1 MALTLLATN
10 NAESTLASAISA
22 TDTSLIVSAGTG
34 AEFPDAVAGESYF
47 KLTLTDAATG
57 SQVEIVNVTAKSG
70 DIFTIERAQE
80 GTLARAWAAN
90 DMVANMMTADTLNVI
105 ADFAKQASDSAEEA
119 QGYALSASEFGDNKS
134 TFADTAAGLA
144 ATTSGQYFRVPQGTG
159 NVLAFRYYKN
169 NSGVAQEVAEYPGQG
184 SITNTIREF
193 PTLAAAQ
200 ADADAGNI
208 PVGSTAYYRSP
219 DDSALA
225 IEVMNVGG
233 TLQPTGRKMPSQK
246 TVDDLLKHVETTN
259 LIFQLVD
266 ILGYRQFY
274 ALTSGEFGTIKTRIK
289 PTGIELEGYSLTVSD
304 DNGIYIENIL
314 GQRVVL
320 VDEYGNVAPRSL
332 RAARDGS
339 FGTDAAM
346 VSGNGLNF
354 NSGGSRIDITG
365 PEFLKVS
372 DFLGRSKTIIDASGN
387 LVGGGSGGGITL
399 QDRINILNA
408 ENLNYYSKVRSR
420 YNADI
425 ERLVFALSM
434 IIWYGQSLSTNQEG
448 YPALSKTPYSNLG
461 NLMLGNSPRPNTRT
475 GAGFTPVGSAILNPL
490 RAVVQ
495 SGDGSYVMS
504 DADVAA
510 LPAGSGNEGEGAV
523 AAVNMLRTLFLRQA
537 ALLTDP
543 SRLLVL
549 ASCGVNG
556 RTVEALSKGADPE
569 LYNRI
574 REAVSKIKA
583 IADGESK
590 TFGIGAFCFLQ
601 GEWNYNPGYG
611 GDYTREGYKA
621 KVRQLYSDVIADFCS
636 GQRPPAMFTYQTG
649 GTYTIDTYELAI
661 GMAQLDMATEGGN
674 IYGVC
679 PSYPFPNKDSGHLT
693 SNGYRWMDM
702 FFGKVMFRVLVLGEG
717 WEPLHCTGVEVQDDY
732 ALLNYAVPYPP
743 LQWGTPYDGRTAK
756 TYADKG
762 YRATD
767 ANGAL
772 DVTAAEIVA
781 DTVVKLT
788 FSRRVSGTIKIWYAD
803 KTSHNGNGCL
813 KDSDP
818 FLATENYVYTAGSGQ
833 YADENIPELV
843 DKPYP
848 LENWAWAQIIE
859 TTV

>member
-1 MALTLLATN
+1 MSNLPEQIAWESGIHQLEQADRAKAGPGGVLNIQATQLANRTRWLRAQVESVEDYREYTFYKSESDPDGTITGLANTPAGKIFRVAQGLNGDLAFIYYLNDDGVAVPITSLLGRAAITSTIRQYSTLTL
-10 NAESTLASAISA
+10 AEN
-22 TDTSLIVSAGTG
+22 DVSAGNILDG
-34 AEFPDAVAGESYF
+34 SSCW
-47 KLTLTDAATG
+47 LTD
-57 SQVEIVNVTAKSG
+57 S
-70 DIFTIERAQE
+70 
-80 GTLARAWAAN
+80 
-90 DMVANMMTADTLNVI
+90 
-105 ADFAKQASDSAEEA
+105 SDE
-119 QGYALSASEFGDNKS
+119 
-134 TFADTAAGLA
+134 
-144 ATTSGQYFRVPQGTG
+144 
-159 NVLAFRYYKN
+159 
-169 NSGVAQEVAEYPGQG
+169 
-184 SITNTIREF
+184 
-193 PTLAAAQ
+193 TLAAEYINNA
-200 ADADAGNI
+200 
-208 PVGSTAYYRSP
+208 
-219 DDSALA
+219 
-225 IEVMNVGG
+225 G

-274 ALTSGEFGTIKTRIK
+274 ALTSGEFGTAKTIIK
-289 PTGIELEGYSLTVSD
+289 PDGIELEGYSLTVSD

-372 DFLGRSKTIIDASGN
+372 DFLGRSKIIIDASGN
-387 LVGGGSGGGITL
+387 LVGGGSGGSITL

-425 ERLVFALSM
+425 ERLVFALTM

-504 DADVAA
+504 DAAVAA

-621 KVRQLYSDVIADFCS
+621 KVRQLYSDVIADFCA

>member
-1 MALTLLATN
+1 MTITETQKTAQLAADAAVSA
-10 NAESTLASAISA
+10 AEAKQYMLEAEQGYQ
-22 TDTSLIVSAGTG
+22 DTSA
-34 AEFPDAVAGESYF
+34 AAQQAQ
-47 KLTLTDAATG
+47 DAAG
-57 SQVEIVNVTAKSG
+57 SALLSKQSAATSEENSLQYATEAGVARDEAVTAAS
-70 DIFTIERAQE
+70 
-80 GTLARAWAAN
+80 N
-90 DMVANMMTADTLNVI
+90 
-105 ADFAKQASDSAEEA
+105 ASDYA
-119 QGYALSASEFGDNKS
+119 QNKFTFYKTASDPDG
-134 TFADTAAGLA
+134 TIAGLA
-144 ATTSGQYFRVPQGTG
+144 ATTDGQSFWVAQGPDALSAAWQYQ
-159 NVLAFRYYKN
+159 NKA
-169 NSGVAQEVAEYPGQG
+169 GVAVLQAKQPGT
-184 SITNTIREF
+184 SAITGTIREF

-208 PVGSTAYYRSP
+208 PVGSTAYYRSS

-225 IEVMNVGG
+225 VEVINNAG

-274 ALTSGEFGTIKTRIK
+274 ALTSGEFGTAKTIIK
-289 PTGIELEGYSLTVSD
+289 PDGIELEGYSLTVSD

-475 GAGFTPVGSAILNPL
+475 GAGFTPVGSATLNPL
-490 RAVVQ
+490 KAVVQ
-495 SGDGSYVMS
+495 AGDGSYIMS
-504 DADVAA
+504 DAAVAA

-523 AAVNMLRTLFLRQA
+523 AAVNMLRTLFLRQV

-556 RTVEALSKGADPE
+556 RTVEALSRGADPE

-621 KVRQLYSDVIADFCS
+621 KVRQLYSDVIADFCA

>member
-1 MALTLLATN
+1 MAELNPPLGTTTPEIFLDNVKRADELVN
-10 NAESTLASAISA
+10 GP
-22 TDTSLIVSAGTG
+22 AGTVDDRG
-34 AEFPDAVAGESYF
+34 GEPLDTWRQMMA
-47 KLTLTDAATG
+47 KND
-57 SQVEIVNVTAKSG
+57 EIRQNLIPLS
-70 DIFTIERAQE
+70 
-80 GTLARAWAAN
+80 
-90 DMVANMMTADTLNVI
+90 
-105 ADFAKQASDSAEEA
+105 KQ
-119 QGYALSASEFGDNKS
+119 YA
-134 TFADTAAGLA
+134 
-144 ATTSGQYFRVPQGTG
+144 
-159 NVLAFRYYKN
+159 
-169 NSGVAQEVAEYPGQG
+169 
-184 SITNTIREF
+184 
-193 PTLAAAQ
+193 TLAAAQ
-200 ADADAGNI
+200 ADIANI
-208 PVGSTAYYRSP
+208 PVGSTTYYRSP
-219 DDSALA
+219 DNSALA

-274 ALTSGEFGTIKTRIK
+274 ALTSGEFGTAKTIIK
-289 PTGIELEGYSLTVSD
+289 PDGIELEGYSLTISD

-339 FGTDAAM
+339 FGTDTAM

-387 LVGGGSGGGITL
+387 LVGGGSGGSITL

-434 IIWYGQSLSTNQEG
+434 IIWYGQSLSSNQEG

-490 RAVVQ
+490 KAVVQ

-504 DADVAA
+504 DAAVAA

-556 RTVEALSKGADPE
+556 RTVEALSRGAEPE

-583 IADGESK
+583 IADGDSK
-590 TFGIGAFCFLQ
+590 TFGVGAFCFLQ

-621 KVRQLYSDVIADFCS
+621 KVRQLYNDVIADFCS

-762 YRATD
+762 FRATD

-772 DVTAAEIVA
+772 DITAAEIVA

-788 FSRRVSGTIKIWYAD
+788 FSRRVSGKIKIWYAD

-859 TTV
+859 TTVLRSE

>member
-1 MALTLLATN
+1 MTITETQKTAQLAADAAVSA
-10 NAESTLASAISA
+10 AEAKQYMLEAEQGYQ
-22 TDTSLIVSAGTG
+22 DTSA
-34 AEFPDAVAGESYF
+34 AAQQAQ
-47 KLTLTDAATG
+47 DAAG
-57 SQVEIVNVTAKSG
+57 SALLSKQSAATSEENSLQYATEAGVARDEAVTAASNASEYAQNK
-70 DIFTIERAQE
+70 FTFYK
-80 GTLARAWAAN
+80 T
-90 DMVANMMTADTLNVI
+90 
-105 ADFAKQASDSAEEA
+105 ASDPD
-119 QGYALSASEFGDNKS
+119 G
-134 TFADTAAGLA
+134 TIAGLA
-144 ATTSGQYFRVPQGTG
+144 ATTDGQSFWVAQGPDALSAAWQYQ
-159 NVLAFRYYKN
+159 NKA
-169 NSGVAQEVAEYPGQG
+169 GVAVLQAKQPGTAA
-184 SITNTIREF
+184 ITGTIREF
-193 PTLAAAQ
+193 PTLEAAQ

-208 PVGSTAYYRSP
+208 PVGSTAYYRSS

-225 IEVMNVGG
+225 VEVINNAGA
-233 TLQPTGRKMPSQK
+233 LQPTGRKMPSQK

-274 ALTSGEFGTIKTRIK
+274 ALTSGEFGTAKTIIK
-289 PTGIELEGYSLTVSD
+289 PDGIELEGYSLTVSD

-320 VDEYGNVAPRSL
+320 ADENGNVAPRSL

-339 FGTDAAM
+339 FGTDSAM
-346 VSGNGLNF
+346 VSGAGLSF
-354 NSGGSRIDITG
+354 NSGDSRIDITG
-365 PEFLKVS
+365 PEFLKVT

-387 LVGGGSGGGITL
+387 PVGGGSGGGITL

-408 ENLNYYSKVRSR
+408 ENLSYYSKVRSR

-425 ERLVFALSM
+425 ERLVFTLSM

-461 NLMLGNSPRPNTRT
+461 NLMLGKSPRPNTRT

-490 RAVVQ
+490 KAVVQ

-523 AAVNMLRTLFLRQA
+523 AAVNMLRMLFLRQA

-621 KVRQLYSDVIADFCS
+621 KVRQLY
-636 GQRPPAMFTYQTG
+636 
-649 GTYTIDTYELAI
+649 
-661 GMAQLDMATEGGN
+661 
-674 IYGVC
+674 
-679 PSYPFPNKDSGHLT
+679 
-693 SNGYRWMDM
+693 
-702 FFGKVMFRVLVLGEG
+702 
-717 WEPLHCTGVEVQDDY
+717 
-732 ALLNYAVPYPP
+732 
-743 LQWGTPYDGRTAK
+743 
-756 TYADKG
+756 
-762 YRATD
+762 
-767 ANGAL
+767 
-772 DVTAAEIVA
+772 
-781 DTVVKLT
+781 
-788 FSRRVSGTIKIWYAD
+788 
-803 KTSHNGNGCL
+803 
-813 KDSDP
+813 
-818 FLATENYVYTAGSGQ
+818 
-833 YADENIPELV
+833 
-843 DKPYP
+843 
-848 LENWAWAQIIE
+848 
-859 TTV
+859 